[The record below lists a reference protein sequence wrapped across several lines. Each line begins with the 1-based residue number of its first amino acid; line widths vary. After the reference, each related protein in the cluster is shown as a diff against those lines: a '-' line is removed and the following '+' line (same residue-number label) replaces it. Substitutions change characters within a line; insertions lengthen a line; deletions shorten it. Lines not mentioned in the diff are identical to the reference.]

1 MPNCEINKVEVLH
14 LTETKLSSK
23 IRKYKLSIR
32 PVFRFL
38 FKAFPFLEIMQCGPY
53 ILFCQSIWNAS
64 QSALHIINWQGEW
77 QGLVKITTTF
87 HRNIRLSFLDVIDW
101 FLFILLTFYGELG
114 TSCINS
120 KFVNRNIFYKEFPC
134 YNRIQCQNLLNNFIL
149 VYKNSF

>member
-1 MPNCEINKVEVLH
+1 M
-14 LTETKLSSK
+14 
-23 IRKYKLSIR
+23 
-32 PVFRFL
+32 
-38 FKAFPFLEIMQCGPY
+38 
-53 ILFCQSIWNAS
+53 
-64 QSALHIINWQGEW
+64 
-77 QGLVKITTTF
+77 TTF

-101 FLFILLTFYGELG
+101 FLFTLLTFYVELG